1 MIGKILMN
9 PKKSLDLKFVLLQSV
24 CSKYGILTTLLI
36 VLQQLLTASSVIFIT
51 KAINNLGSPEDV
63 IRNISFFFLFLILP
77 YIPVCIAQVTMFHV
91 VNDTHHNLVNR
102 NLASI
107 RFKTKIKY
115 IDEKDIFL
123 SNLSR
128 NSFMI
133 LNDYYTY
140 IYRVISLV
148 LNILFTIVIISSI
161 LKIEFLY
168 SFLISLILSFI
179 HLKYI
184 TSKIEISSTHVEKNL
199 VSYSNII
206 ERSWDNFTL
215 GSNRSVQGYNKKL
228 NYLAQNYY
236 SSKLKNASLQQ
247 ISNFISAL
255 IALIPLMVVSLYVI
269 HGNISNNQML
279 SSILVNLTR
288 MVGLFSFLGTL
299 IFDITNFINIKS
311 RIISMLSGLNLT
323 ETYENKVLIK
333 GLKPIYVNNKII
345 DDLNYF
351 FDEILKL
358 NNGRFTITGDNGAG
372 KTTLLLS
379 LLRKERDKVIFI
391 PSDPGTIEWN
401 IDITNKSTGSKIFSI
416 LYSEIDNSNE
426 KVILLDE
433 WDANLDTENKS
444 KIDKLIDKISEKKVV
459 IEVRHL

>member
-1 MIGKILMN
+1 MN

-269 HGNISNNQML
+269 HGNISNNQMVILPFLIDLISRKLKSL
-279 SSILVNLTR
+279 S
-288 MVGLFSFLGTL
+288 LFKF
-299 IFDITNFINIKS
+299 
-311 RIISMLSGLNLT
+311 RW
-323 ETYENKVLIK
+323 
-333 GLKPIYVNNKII
+333 
-345 DDLNYF
+345 
-351 FDEILKL
+351 
-358 NNGRFTITGDNGAG
+358 FTIN
-372 KTTLLLS
+372 
-379 LLRKERDKVIFI
+379 
-391 PSDPGTIEWN
+391 
-401 IDITNKSTGSKIFSI
+401 
-416 LYSEIDNSNE
+416 
-426 KVILLDE
+426 
-433 WDANLDTENKS
+433 
-444 KIDKLIDKISEKKVV
+444 
-459 IEVRHL
+459 

>member
-1 MIGKILMN
+1 
-9 PKKSLDLKFVLLQSV
+9 
-24 CSKYGILTTLLI
+24 
-36 VLQQLLTASSVIFIT
+36 
-51 KAINNLGSPEDV
+51 
-63 IRNISFFFLFLILP
+63 
-77 YIPVCIAQVTMFHV
+77 
-91 VNDTHHNLVNR
+91 
-102 NLASI
+102 
-107 RFKTKIKY
+107 
-115 IDEKDIFL
+115 
-123 SNLSR
+123 
-128 NSFMI
+128 
-133 LNDYYTY
+133 
-140 IYRVISLV
+140 
-148 LNILFTIVIISSI
+148 
-161 LKIEFLY
+161 
-168 SFLISLILSFI
+168 
-179 HLKYI
+179 
-184 TSKIEISSTHVEKNL
+184 
-199 VSYSNII
+199 
-206 ERSWDNFTL
+206 
-215 GSNRSVQGYNKKL
+215 
-228 NYLAQNYY
+228 
-236 SSKLKNASLQQ
+236 
-247 ISNFISAL
+247 
-255 IALIPLMVVSLYVI
+255 
-269 HGNISNNQML
+269 ML

-379 LLRKERDKVIFI
+379 LLRNERDKVIFI